1 MGINFNIEEAKRL
14 RALDWSWRKIDAA
27 LGLSRDEARLVLDP
41 EYAARK
47 MQYWRDRSALR
58 REAEK
63 AFATDPLNLRLGNGP
78 RPSNDILAARG
89 YRLSIPHRDLTGELM
104 GDPRVGMSAL
114 DRKSLAC
121 AKAVSAVSDNTYVAS
136 GVCQPSEAI
145 GLSQTSVGKLPR
157 IAIPSTSNGVGG

>member
-1 MGINFNIEEAKRL
+1 MGTRKVFSQIEIA
-14 RALDWSWRKIDAA
+14 
-27 LGLSRDEARLVLDP
+27 
-41 EYAARK
+41 YA
-47 MQYWRDRSALR
+47 S
-58 REAEK
+58 K
-63 AFATDPLNLRLGNGP
+63 AFNDGSVSLNALAREFNCDRKTIQRAILDNVFGRVSTGSLNLRLGNGP
-78 RPSNDILAARG
+78 RPSDDILAARD